1 MEDGENLVKFLKHG
15 IYHKGED
22 PESLSGYEKLIELYY
37 GLYEEELKER
47 ELSIKDLL
55 DNDPRFVYYLKVQ
68 YLITRRILP

>member
-1 MEDGENLVKFLKHG
+1 MEDDENLIKFLKHG
-15 IYHKGED
+15 IYHKGQD
-22 PESLSGYEKLIELYY
+22 PENLSGYEKLIELYY

-68 YLITRRILP
+68 YLITKRAVY

>member
-1 MEDGENLVKFLKHG
+1 MEEGENFVKFLKHG

-37 GLYEEELKER
+37 GLYEDDLKER
-47 ELSIKDLL
+47 DLSINDLL

-68 YLITRRILP
+68 YLITRRTLP

>member
-1 MEDGENLVKFLKHG
+1 MEESESLIKFLKHG
-15 IYHKGED
+15 IYFKGKD
-22 PESLSGYEKLIELYY
+22 PESLSDYEKLIEFYY